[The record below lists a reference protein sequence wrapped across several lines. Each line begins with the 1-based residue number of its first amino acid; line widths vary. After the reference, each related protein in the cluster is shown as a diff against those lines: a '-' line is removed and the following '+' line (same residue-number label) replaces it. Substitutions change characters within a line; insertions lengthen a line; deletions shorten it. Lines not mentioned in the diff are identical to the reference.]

1 MSNMDRFEKKY
12 GAFPSLG
19 YKLKK
24 IFHVLFPLAW
34 SPKRKKQTSFQGQK
48 EKPVVLAMLRWPQLS
63 FSIFIFLK
71 TKSFSDI
78 SSEKR
83 CQS

>member
-1 MSNMDRFEKKY
+1 MLVKTEAPSFQKKGIKHFSMSNIDRFEKKY

-48 EKPVVLAMLRWPQLS
+48 EKTVVQVV
-63 FSIFIFLK
+63 F
-71 TKSFSDI
+71 
-78 SSEKR
+78 
-83 CQS
+83 